1 MLHRHG
7 ILGGSSHFQS
17 RLYPPV
23 IGESSLLPLRTGVYH
38 GISTSDP
45 WVATPT
51 SPASCPKVSCLLCT
65 IHMPNELLPAS
76 AVSRAAIGLFTE
88 DPLFT
93 VLVRCAC
100 LPLAVLIHYLREA
113 QPCCVVFQ
121 RYKKRRRRPRPLEVL
136 KRYVYPDLSVY
147 LLKPSML

>member
-1 MLHRHG
+1 MAYLVAHPTSKVG
-7 ILGGSSHFQS
+7 FK
-17 RLYPPV
+17 PPV
-23 IGESSLLPLRTGVYH
+23 IGESSLLPLKFSV

-51 SPASCPKVSCLLCT
+51 SPKVSCLLCT

-113 QPCCVVFQ
+113 QPCCVV
-121 RYKKRRRRPRPLEVL
+121 KKI
-136 KRYVYPDLSVY
+136 
-147 LLKPSML
+147 